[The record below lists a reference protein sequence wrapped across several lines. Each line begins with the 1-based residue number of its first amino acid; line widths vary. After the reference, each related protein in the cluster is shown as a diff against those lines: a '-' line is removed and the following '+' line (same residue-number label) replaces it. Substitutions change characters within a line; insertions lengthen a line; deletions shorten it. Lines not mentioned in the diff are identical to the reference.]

1 MKLYTGVDS
10 VEIARVEK
18 AIARDSFFKG
28 VYTPEEQQR
37 LGKMKHPAPTAA
49 GYFAA
54 KEAFAKA
61 LGTGFRGFRPHEG
74 GGVVDELGAPRLVP
88 TGRAA
93 QLCGGKKFSLSI
105 THTASTAT
113 AFVVAWEEE

>member
-10 VEIARVEK
+10 IEIARVEK

-54 KEAFAKA
+54 KEAFLKA
-61 LGTGFRGFRPHEG
+61 CGTGIGGFALCEIQ
-74 GGVVDELGAPRLVP
+74 VL
-88 TGRAA
+88 RAES
-93 QLCGGKKFSLSI
+93 GS
-105 THTASTAT
+105 
-113 AFVVAWEEE
+113 